1 MPASL
6 RQDPVVLVAK
16 ALADPTRYR
25 ILRRIA
31 GRREVS
37 CQELTGR
44 FGLAQATVSH
54 HLRILAEA
62 GLVSARVEGPFH
74 YYRAHP
80 EALAAHGRA
89 LARAFPGVARPHVR
103 RHPPRPAERRASQRR

>member
-1 MPASL
+1 
-6 RQDPVVLVAK
+6 VVLVSK

-25 ILRRIA
+25 ILRGIA

-37 CQELTGR
+37 CQELTGL

-54 HLRILAEA
+54 HLRILTEA

-74 YYRAHP
+74 FYRAHP
-80 EALAAHGRA
+80 GALAAHARA
-89 LARAFPGVARPHVR
+89 LARAFPGAARPR
-103 RHPPRPAERRASQRR
+103 TRNTPSRPAERRAPPRR